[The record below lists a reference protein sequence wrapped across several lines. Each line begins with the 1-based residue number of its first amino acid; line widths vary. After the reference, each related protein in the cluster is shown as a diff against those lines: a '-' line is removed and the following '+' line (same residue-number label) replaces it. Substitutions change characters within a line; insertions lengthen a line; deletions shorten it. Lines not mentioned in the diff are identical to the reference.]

1 MKKLILV
8 FLASLVFFTTPGYA
22 EEQSLEELQAQMAEI
37 QSKLRNLQDS
47 NEDLKKRLGSKEN
60 EIDGWR
66 AALENIE
73 KEIAVLKGVGE

>member
-37 QSKLRNLQDS
+37 QGKLRNLQDS